1 MAGFGKRWAASLA
14 LGAAMCGSAWGQIV
28 FPPGSGIDLAGGSF
42 NSFCVPVSMGGELA
56 LGTGTFDSGSFAFD
70 AGSTVTG
77 TGGQLNIGGDLTS
90 AAALNLGTSS
100 VVLSD
105 TCAPGTTLTLSGN
118 IVVKDLTLISTG
130 PTPPTIVLPAG
141 TNLTVLGTLTLGSP
155 GKPVMLASSGPG
167 TAVVTLGPLATVSNP
182 SGSGIPGNV
191 QIGAP
196 VVVAP
201 ASIPTLSTYG
211 LMLMSL
217 LLGGMALHRQRR
229 NTRI

>member
-14 LGAAMCGSAWGQIV
+14 LGTALCGSAWGQMV
-28 FPPGSGIDLAGGSF
+28 VPAGGSIDLAGGSF
-42 NSFCVPVSMGGELA
+42 QLPCTAVLMQGELT
-56 LGTGTFDSGSFAFD
+56 LGTGTFDTGSFSFD
-70 AGSTVTG
+70 TGATVTG
-77 TGGQLNIGGDLTS
+77 AGGQLNVSGDLTS
-90 AAALNLGTSS
+90 TVPLNLGTSS

-105 TCAPGTTLTLSGN
+105 SCAAGSTLQLSGN
-118 IVVKDLTLISTG
+118 IIVKDLTLISTSA
-130 PTPPTIVLPAG
+130 TPPTIVL
-141 TNLTVLGTLTLGSP
+141 LGTLTLGSP
-155 GKPVMLASSGPG
+155 GRPVVLTSSGPG
-167 TAVVTLGPLATVSNP
+167 TAVVTMGPSATLVNS
-182 SGSGIPGNV
+182 SGSVVPGNV

-196 VVVAP
+196 VVTAP